1 MSTLEPSMEKEED
14 IRCPQWKLLLF
25 KRLRV
30 FMFTLTVLNKLNYNI
45 TGIDLVVPPPKQI
58 SFSRVSSRDVS
69 KTNSSKQGSA
79 EGWKVLRDS
88 VAFWILKK
96 GEKGPMH

>member
-30 FMFTLTVLNKLNYNI
+30 FMFTLTVLNK
-45 TGIDLVVPPPKQI
+45 
-58 SFSRVSSRDVS
+58 
-69 KTNSSKQGSA
+69 
-79 EGWKVLRDS
+79 
-88 VAFWILKK
+88 
-96 GEKGPMH
+96 